1 MDKKWKRILAA
12 GVAIGLCGLALAAC
26 SNGNSSSSAGTSKK
40 LTWMEKTEIE
50 GMDPSKVTDATS
62 FNELNNTMEGF
73 YRLGKHAKIETG
85 LATKTKEAK
94 DGKTWTFTI
103 RKNDKWSNGDP
114 VTAQDFVYSWRRTV
128 DPKTAS
134 QYSYLFAGIHNATQI
149 TAGKAPVNSLG
160 IKAKGKYKVVVT
172 LDKRIPYFK
181 LLMGFPLFAPQ
192 NQKVAQKY
200 GKRYGTASKYQVY
213 NGPFIQTGWTGS
225 NLSWKLKKNPNY
237 WDKKDVKLNTIN
249 FSVQKTP
256 STDYNLYQSGK
267 LDAALLSAQGS
278 KQLKNQ
284 RGYTVRQSSSTI
296 YLQLNQQK
304 VKAFRNV
311 KVRQAISM
319 AIDRKQLANTI
330 GGANKPA
337 TTLSAE
343 DMTKV
348 HGKDYTDLVRNS
360 ATNRVMTYNPKE
372 ANRLFKQG
380 MKEAGVSK
388 LSVAI
393 LCYDDDASKRGAEFV
408 QSQLEENLKG
418 ITVRV
423 NSIPKQ
429 SALNRG
435 EAGNFQIFL
444 MGWNA
449 DFADPISFL
458 DLNTTGNSNNWEKW
472 SDKKYDR
479 LIAASK
485 NTGNEDLRWH
495 DLAKAEQELL
505 VQQGVTP
512 LYHPEE
518 AWMVRPSVK
527 NVVFNGAGA
536 PYDFKNAIN

>member
-12 GVAIGLCGLALAAC
+12 GVAIGLCGLALTAC
-26 SNGNSSSSAGTSKK
+26 SNGNSSSAGKSKK

-62 FNELNNTMEGF
+62 FNELNNTLEGF

-114 VTAQDFVYSWRRTV
+114 VTAKDFVYSWRRTV

-192 NQKVAQKY
+192 NQKVAEKY

-213 NGPFIQTGWTGS
+213 NGPFIQKGWTGS
-225 NLSWKLKKNPNY
+225 NLSWKLKKNPYY
-237 WDKKDVKLNTIN
+237 WDKKAVKLNTIN

-284 RGYTVRQSSSTI
+284 SGYTVRQAASTI

-304 VKAFRNV
+304 VKAFRNL

-319 AIDRKQLANTI
+319 AINRKELANTI

-360 ATNRVMTYNPKE
+360 ATNRVMTYNPKK
-372 ANRLFKQG
+372 ANALFKQG
-380 MKEAGVSK
+380 LKEAGVSK

-418 ITVRV
+418 MTVRV

-485 NTGNEDLRWH
+485 NTGNEDKRWH

-505 VQQGVTP
+505 VQQGVSP

-536 PYDFKNAIN
+536 PYDFKNAVN

>member
-12 GVAIGLCGLALAAC
+12 GVAIGLCGLALTAC
-26 SNGNSSSSAGTSKK
+26 SNGNSSSAGKSKK

-62 FNELNNTMEGF
+62 FNELNNTLEGF

-114 VTAQDFVYSWRRTV
+114 VTAKDFVYSWRRTV

-192 NQKVAQKY
+192 NQKVAEKY

-213 NGPFIQTGWTGS
+213 NGPFIQKGWTGS
-225 NLSWKLKKNPNY
+225 NLSWKLKKNPYY
-237 WDKKDVKLNTIN
+237 WDKKAVKLNTIN

-284 RGYTVRQSSSTI
+284 SGYTVRQAASTI

-304 VKAFRNV
+304 VKAFRNL

-319 AIDRKQLANTI
+319 AINRKELANTI

-360 ATNRVMTYNPKE
+360 ATNRVMTYNPKK
-372 ANRLFKQG
+372 ANALFKQG
-380 MKEAGVSK
+380 LKEAGVSK

-418 ITVRV
+418 MTVRV

-485 NTGNEDLRWH
+485 NTGDEDKRWH

-505 VQQGVTP
+505 VQQGVSP

-536 PYDFKNAIN
+536 PYDFKNAVN

>member
-12 GVAIGLCGLALAAC
+12 GVAIGLCGLALTAC
-26 SNGNSSSSAGTSKK
+26 SNGNSSSAGKSKK

-62 FNELNNTMEGF
+62 FNELNNTLEGF

-114 VTAQDFVYSWRRTV
+114 VTAKDFVYSWRRTV

-192 NQKVAQKY
+192 NQKVAEKY

-213 NGPFIQTGWTGS
+213 NGPFIQKGWTGS
-225 NLSWKLKKNPNY
+225 NLSWKLKKNPYY
-237 WDKKDVKLNTIN
+237 WDKKAVKLNTIN

-284 RGYTVRQSSSTI
+284 SGYTVRQAASTI

-304 VKAFRNV
+304 VKAFRNL

-319 AIDRKQLANTI
+319 AINRKELANTI

-360 ATNRVMTYNPKE
+360 ATNRVMTYNPKK
-372 ANRLFKQG
+372 ANALFKQG
-380 MKEAGVSK
+380 LKEAGVSK

-418 ITVRV
+418 MTVRV

-485 NTGNEDLRWH
+485 NTGNEDKRWH
-495 DLAKAEQELL
+495 DLVKAEQELL
-505 VQQGVTP
+505 VQQGVSP

-536 PYDFKNAIN
+536 PYDFKNAVN